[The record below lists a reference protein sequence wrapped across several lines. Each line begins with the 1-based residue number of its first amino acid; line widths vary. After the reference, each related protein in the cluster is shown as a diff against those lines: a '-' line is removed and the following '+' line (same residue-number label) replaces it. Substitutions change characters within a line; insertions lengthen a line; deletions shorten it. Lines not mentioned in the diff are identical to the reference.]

1 MRLVSLL
8 LLFSILNTFVFPECC
23 FSDEGKKSIEG
34 DNLVEIKAVI
44 DFFFESYQ
52 GTEDTSVP
60 TKTTD
65 ALTDVLE
72 FYQYLDYTFILPF
85 APVFNYITF
94 WEQGFYE
101 PSLSLYIV
109 NKGLEI
115 RPPKA

>member
-72 FYQYLDYTFILPF
+72 FYQYLDYTFLVPLDFIHTIDIFL
-85 APVFNYITF
+85 
-94 WEQGFYE
+94 EQGFFE
-101 PSLSLYIV
+101 PFLSLYIV
-109 NKGLEI
+109 NKGLEK